1 MGLGRQP
8 LKTVW
13 EYIINDFITA
23 TNNLPESYNSEPQR
37 ATVGAA
43 WAMLGKAYMAAP
55 EETGLRDFAKADE
68 CFKTIIN
75 MGRYELL
82 NNYADLY
89 RYDNPNTKES
99 LFELQF
105 NNVS

>member
-1 MGLGRQP
+1 MP
-8 LKTVW
+8 
-13 EYIINDFITA
+13 
-23 TNNLPESYNSEPQR
+23 
-37 ATVGAA
+37 
-43 WAMLGKAYMAAP
+43 
-55 EETGLRDFAKADE
+55 KADE

-105 NNVS
+105 NNVYPDCNYWGVLIVVLVHVTLGLVRDALSLVTIF

>member
-1 MGLGRQP
+1 
-8 LKTVW
+8 
-13 EYIINDFITA
+13 
-23 TNNLPESYNSEPQR
+23 
-37 ATVGAA
+37 
-43 WAMLGKAYMAAP
+43 
-55 EETGLRDFAKADE
+55 
-68 CFKTIIN
+68 

-105 NNVS
+105 NNVYPDCN

>member
-1 MGLGRQP
+1 M
-8 LKTVW
+8 VIA
-13 EYIINDFITA
+13 IIISLVSCRYSRP
-23 TNNLPESYNSEPQR
+23 NL
-37 ATVGAA
+37 
-43 WAMLGKAYMAAP
+43 
-55 EETGLRDFAKADE
+55 ADE

-105 NNVS
+105 NNVYPDCNYW

>member
-1 MGLGRQP
+1 
-8 LKTVW
+8 
-13 EYIINDFITA
+13 
-23 TNNLPESYNSEPQR
+23 
-37 ATVGAA
+37 
-43 WAMLGKAYMAAP
+43 MLGKAYMAAP

-105 NNVS
+105 NNVYPDCNYWGV

>member
-1 MGLGRQP
+1 M
-8 LKTVW
+8 

-55 EETGLRDFAKADE
+55 EETGLRDFARAM
-68 CFKTIIN
+68 N
-75 MGRYELL
+75 VLRLL
-82 NNYADLY
+82 LIWGDMNC
-89 RYDNPNTKES
+89 
-99 LFELQF
+99 
-105 NNVS
+105 